1 MSNNN
6 CSTSIF
12 VGIDVSKQYFDVAA
26 YGQPVVRRF
35 PTDALRDVV
44 EHLKGQPGT
53 IACIVMEA
61 TGGYEKPLWA
71 VLAAAQMPAVIINP
85 RQARDFARA
94 TGQLAKND
102 RLDALLLARFAHAVR
117 PPVRKAAPAETIALA
132 ELVARRQDLVQMRVA
147 EEHRLRNAT
156 SSLVRQSLSD
166 MIQLL
171 GSQIEQVQEQADHFI
186 QTSPLLL
193 HHQALLMSVPGVGK
207 QTAQTLL
214 SSLPQLGTVD
224 RKALAA
230 LVGLAPYCRDSGQT
244 KGQRAIRGGRPQ
256 VRKILYLAAL
266 TATRFNPLIKQ
277 HYQKLL
283 TAGKAK
289 KTAIIACARKLL
301 TILNAIIKTN
311 KPWEN
316 KMTNH

>member
-6 CSTSIF
+6 CSADIF
-12 VGIDVSKQYFDVAA
+12 VGIDVSKQYFDVAVHE
-26 YGQPVVRRF
+26 QSIVRRF
-35 PTDALRDVV
+35 QTDALQDVV
-44 EHLKGQPGT
+44 EYLKGQSGT
-53 IACIVMEA
+53 LACIVMEA
-61 TGGYEKPLWA
+61 TGGYEKPLCA
-71 VLAAAQMPAVIINP
+71 VLTAAQMPAVIINP

-102 RLDALLLARFAHAVR
+102 RLDALLLAHFAQAVR
-117 PPVRKAAPAETIALA
+117 PPVRKPPAAQIVALA

-147 EEHRLRNAT
+147 EENRLRNAST
-156 SSLVRQSLSD
+156 PLVRQSLSD
-166 MIQLL
+166 IIQLL
-171 GSQIEQVQEQADHFI
+171 DSQIEHLQEQADQLI

-193 HHQALLMSVPGVGK
+193 HHQALLTSVPGVGK

-214 SSLPQLGTVD
+214 SNLPQLGTTD

-244 KGQRAIRGGRPQ
+244 RGQRAIRGGRPQ

-266 TATRFNPLIKQ
+266 TATRFNPVIKQ

-283 TAGKAK
+283 AAGKAK

-301 TILNAIIKTN
+301 TILNAIIKNQT
-311 KPWEN
+311 PWEN

>member
-1 MSNNN
+1 MINNN
-6 CSTSIF
+6 CSADIF
-12 VGIDVSKQYFDVAA
+12 VGIDVSKQHFDVAVH
-26 YGQPVVRRF
+26 GQSMVRRF
-35 PTDALRDVV
+35 KSDALQEVF
-44 EHLKGQPGT
+44 EYLKAQPGT
-53 IACIVMEA
+53 LARIVMEA
-61 TGGYEKPLWA
+61 TGGYEKPLCA
-71 VLAAAQMPAVIINP
+71 VLTAARMPAVIINP

-102 RLDALLLARFAHAVR
+102 RLDAMLLAHFAQAVR
-117 PPVRKAAPAETIALA
+117 PPVRKAPPPEAVALA

-156 SSLVRQSLSD
+156 SRLVRQSLSD

-171 GSQIEQVQEQADHFI
+171 GCQIAQVEQQADELM
-186 QTSPLLL
+186 QTCPLLL
-193 HHQALLMSVPGVGK
+193 HQQQLLMSVPGVGK

-214 SSLPQLGTVD
+214 SNLPQLGTVD

-244 KGQRAIRGGRPQ
+244 RGQRAIRGGRPQ

-301 TILNAIIKTN
+301 TILNAIIKNDT
-311 KPWEN
+311 PWEN
-316 KMTNH
+316 KMANH